1 MAENL
6 AQDMSDLMHDFDVV
20 SRINSMVSTE
30 HPSILH
36 STHPG
41 GEPAMHLPRPHK
53 RLHGVDHGADPE
65 EHQAEGRRDVLAGQE
80 LSPARG
86 QEEGQDRNFDLPG
99 W

>member
-1 MAENL
+1 
-6 AQDMSDLMHDFDVV
+6 
-20 SRINSMVSTE
+20 MVAL
-30 HPSILH
+30 SIH
-36 STHPG
+36 STLPIQILTLPPIHLG
-41 GEPAMHLPRPHK
+41 GEPEVHLPRPHK